1 MLLIRVLQSVL
12 ATCECGDEQGRRMCV
27 VRGVR
32 LRRRRPLA
40 TLPAI
45 TGSWLH
51 RRSRPCLHLVSN
63 AALGKTWTSVPARQA
78 ADGSSRAGDTQ
89 VSGDWAP

>member
-1 MLLIRVLQSVL
+1 MLGKLLGLIPVANS
-12 ATCECGDEQGRRMCV
+12 
-27 VRGVR
+27 
-32 LRRRRPLA
+32 
-40 TLPAI
+40 
-45 TGSWLH
+45 TGEKSDIGEL
-51 RRSRPCLHLVSN
+51 N